1 MTMINAIEKAIRAAL
16 TGGTAGPLVGGRVY
30 NEMAPQGAALPYIV
44 MAFNAGGK
52 TNRTPTD
59 EGDVRHVVKA
69 IGTSASEAAQIAG
82 AIEADLHEATLALDT
97 PWAAYR
103 CQALTVVK
111 YIEQVEREQYFH
123 NGWIVRTRVSR

>member
-1 MTMINAIEKAIRAAL
+1 MLQQIEKAIRAAL
-16 TGGTAGPLVGGRVY
+16 TGGTAGPLAGGRVY

-69 IGTSASEAAQIAG
+69 ISTSASEAAQIAA
-82 AIEADLHEATLALDT
+82 AIEADLHEASLALDA

-103 CQALTVVK
+103 CQALSVVK
-111 YIEQVEREQYFH
+111 FIEQAEREQYH
-123 NGWIVRTRVSR
+123 HHGWMVRTRVSR

>member
-1 MTMINAIEKAIRAAL
+1 MLNAIEKAIRAAL

-30 NEMAPQGAALPYIV
+30 NEMAPQGAALPYV
-44 MAFNAGGK
+44 VLALNAGGK

-69 IGTSASEAAQIAG
+69 ISTSASEAAQVAA
-82 AIEADLHEATLALDT
+82 AIEADLHEVSLALDA

-103 CQALTVVK
+103 CQVLTVVK
-111 YIEQVEREQYFH
+111 FFEQAERVQYYH
-123 NGWIVRTRVSR
+123 NGWIVRTRVSK